1 MNNPALVP
9 ANEIEAGDSVIK
21 KSCCHF
27 WRIGTPHGEHTS
39 GICKCCGEKRE
50 FNAGR
55 SKNPK
60 WEATHRLI
68 NK

>member
-1 MNNPALVP
+1 MKNPALVP

-21 KSCCHF
+21 KSCLHF
-27 WRIGTPHGEHTS
+27 WRIGTPHGEHS
-39 GICKCCGEKRE
+39 PGVCKFCGEEKE
-50 FNAGR
+50 FNNGH

-60 WEATHRLI
+60 WEANRGPL